1 MAACWTNWRTE
12 KIHTKMIRKDKSVSH
27 ASTKWGLQETWP
39 VECLTSPA
47 KRWLKMKQ
55 RIPSLSIDRPT
66 YLSLISLHYH
76 SEFISQ
82 CVHRDLA
89 ARNVLLG
96 DRNVA
101 MVSDFGMSRDVYE
114 SGEYETLCRVWL
126 FPLFV
131 RMTGREGLCNFKVTL
146 YWFKMFP
153 FPPPP
158 KIIIVFGQC
167 RQNLQPCNYKCLW
180 CSSINW
186 SAS

>member
-1 MAACWTNWRTE
+1 
-12 KIHTKMIRKDKSVSH
+12 
-27 ASTKWGLQETWP
+27 
-39 VECLTSPA
+39 
-47 KRWLKMKQ
+47 MKQ

-131 RMTGREGLCNFKVTL
+131 RMTGREGLCNFKEVTL
-146 YWFKMFP
+146 YWFEMFP
-153 FPPPP
+153 FPPPH
-158 KIIIVFGQC
+158 KLIIVFGQC
-167 RQNLQPCNYKCLW
+167 RQNLQLCNYKCLW

-186 SAS
+186 SASYVFLTCTVIILNMPVLLSNRECYQFVGWLLSLWRI

>member
-1 MAACWTNWRTE
+1 
-12 KIHTKMIRKDKSVSH
+12 
-27 ASTKWGLQETWP
+27 
-39 VECLTSPA
+39 
-47 KRWLKMKQ
+47 MKQ

-131 RMTGREGLCNFKVTL
+131 RMTGREGLCNFKEVTL
-146 YWFKMFP
+146 
-153 FPPPP
+153 
-158 KIIIVFGQC
+158 C
-167 RQNLQPCNYKCLW
+167 
-180 CSSINW
+180 
-186 SAS
+186 